1 MIYEERYTLTISAF
15 NRHLVNIRRE
25 IIYKKNMEV
34 SRTCSTLDVWEL
46 LEKINIFKFIDSPQN
61 KRIDKDKVSSI
72 DVNWEH

>member
-1 MIYEERYTLTISAF
+1 
-15 NRHLVNIRRE
+15 
-25 IIYKKNMEV
+25 MEV